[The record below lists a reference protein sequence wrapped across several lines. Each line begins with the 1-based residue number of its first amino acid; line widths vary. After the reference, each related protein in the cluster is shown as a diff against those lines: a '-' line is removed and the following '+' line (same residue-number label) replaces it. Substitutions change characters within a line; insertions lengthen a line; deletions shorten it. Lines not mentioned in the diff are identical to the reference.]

1 MKYNDEMGYEKM
13 QFDMEVAR
21 EISERI
27 TEQND
32 AVKGK
37 GNANKAVARRNQK
50 RHQRETISNKEMGGV
65 IGNWLKKDGD

>member
-13 QFDMEVAR
+13 QFDMEIAR

-32 AVKGK
+32 AAKGK
-37 GNANKAVARRNQK
+37 GNANQAVARRNQK

-65 IGNWLKKDGD
+65 VGNWLNKSGD

>member
-13 QFDMEVAR
+13 QFDMEIAR

-32 AVKGK
+32 AAKGK

-65 IGNWLKKDGD
+65 VGNWLKKDGD

>member
-13 QFDMEVAR
+13 QFDMEIAR

-32 AVKGK
+32 AANGK

-50 RHQRETISNKEMGGV
+50 RHQRETISNKQMGGV
-65 IGNWLKKDGD
+65 IGNWLKGDGD